1 MKDKPEQTDRNCV
14 LENTG
19 YPNKEIRMH
28 APGSSGPQPKGNQG
42 EFSEKSGFKDVYC
55 PWLAFLF
62 FLKKLLAWCSRVSVF
77 WGNYACVGCIRMFGV
92 RSQLVREDPRS
103 CRSESGEDI
112 VYFDVCV
119 TGVDL
124 SF

>member
-62 FLKKLLAWCSRVSVF
+62 FLKKLGLVFTCIRVLGKLRVRRLHTDVWCSQP
-77 WGNYACVGCIRMFGV
+77 VGSG
-92 RSQLVREDPRS
+92 RSKKL
-103 CRSESGEDI
+103 
-112 VYFDVCV
+112 
-119 TGVDL
+119 
-124 SF
+124 